1 MPGKKLSH
9 HRGRAMEARSSGPER
24 IIRSLMERASC
35 RSFLNKRIPVR
46 VIDTILTAGTHAATG
61 GNLQP
66 YSIIKVT
73 SGSSKQELAN
83 LCGQDFIARAP
94 VDLLFCIDWYRIK
107 QWAGIEGAPFSATS
121 SFRHFWI
128 SFQDTVVCAQTVS
141 TAAEAMGLGTV
152 YIGTVLEC
160 FRKLRAMFRLPRYV
174 FPVVLVCLG
183 YPKGT
188 LHPRRKLGPK
198 VIVHN
203 NKYRRLNAREL
214 RDSFNEKYSN
224 LKVDI
229 TSDRLKII
237 HKVCARVEGERFA
250 RNCIERIRKTGY
262 INAAQRYFG
271 LHYRADI
278 MPDNNDEFMA
288 IMEEYGFKWF
298 KRHVWKKIQARRT
311 RLL

>member
-1 MPGKKLSH
+1 MIMSQKIMPSH
-9 HRGRAMEARSSGPER
+9 HGAETLTRGMYRDQTV
-24 IIRSLMERASC
+24 RSLMERASC
-35 RSFLNKRIPVR
+35 RNFYNRKIPARI
-46 VIDTILTAGTHAATG
+46 INTILLAGTHAATG

-73 SGSSKQELAN
+73 SASFKQELAD

-94 VDLLFCIDWYRIK
+94 VDLLFCIDWCRIR
-107 QWAGIEGAPFSATS
+107 QWAQIECAPFSATS

-128 SFQDTVVCAQTVS
+128 SFQDTVVCAQTVC
-141 TAAEAMGLGTV
+141 TAAEAMGLGSV

-160 FRKLRAMFRLPRYV
+160 FRKLRTMFRLPRYV

-183 YPKGT
+183 YPRGA
-188 LHPRRKLGPK
+188 LHPRKKLNPE

-203 NKYRRLNAREL
+203 NRYRGLDARNL
-214 RDSFNEKYSN
+214 RSAFNEKYSN
-224 LKVDI
+224 LKVEI
-229 TSDRLKII
+229 TSDRLKTIYAACA
-237 HKVCARVEGERFA
+237 KVNGERFA
-250 RNCIERIRKTGY
+250 KKCIRRIRKTGY

-278 MPDNNDEFMA
+278 MPENNDEFMA

-298 KRHVWKKIQARRT
+298 KRHVWKKTPT
-311 RLL
+311 R

>member
-1 MPGKKLSH
+1 
-9 HRGRAMEARSSGPER
+9 
-24 IIRSLMERASC
+24 MERASC
-35 RSFLNKRIPVR
+35 RSFLNRKVPAR
-46 VIDTILTAGTHAATG
+46 VIKTILMAGTHAATG

-73 SGSSKQELAN
+73 SASSKRELAD
-83 LCGQDFIARAP
+83 LCDQDFIARAP
-94 VDLLFCIDWYRIK
+94 VDLLFCIDWNRIR
-107 QWAGIEGAPFSATS
+107 QWAQIECAPFSATR

-128 SFQDTVVCAQTVS
+128 SFQDTVVCAQTVC
-141 TAAEAMGLGTV
+141 TAADAMGLGSV

-160 FRKLRAMFRLPRYV
+160 FRRLRTMFRLPRCV

-183 YPKGT
+183 YPRGT
-188 LHPRRKLGPK
+188 LHPRKKLSPE

-203 NKYRRLNAREL
+203 NKYHRLKAREL
-214 RDSFNEKYSN
+214 KDAFNEKYSN

-229 TSDRLKII
+229 TSGRLKTIYE
-237 HKVCARVEGERFA
+237 VCAKVEGERFA
-250 RNCIERIRKTGY
+250 KKCIERIRKTGY

-278 MPDNNDEFMA
+278 MPDNNDEFMT

-298 KRHVWKKIQARRT
+298 QSHFLKKTQARQPRFS
-311 RLL
+311 